1 MAPPDHHKEV
11 AKFLKE
17 KFEGN
22 ASISAYRDEGGERPV
37 PIGNF
42 GGSFFSTIGAFD
54 SNLSLPDGSFEFAA
68 TGDEDW
74 LPNVL
79 ASSIYWLRER
89 NCDSWPLVCEDV
101 VKQNVNSQYRHM
113 AFTPSPFGLQVSTG
127 QVVHW
132 FLGAPIKDSEIG
144 ISQGELLARVRLMYP
159 KWLFS
164 EPV

>member
-1 MAPPDHHKEV
+1 LAPPAHHKEV
-11 AKFLKE
+11 AKFLRE

-22 ASISAYRDEGGERPV
+22 ASISAYRDEVGARPV
-37 PIGNF
+37 PIGDF

-54 SNLSLPDGSFEFAA
+54 SNLSLPEGNFEFSA

-89 NCDSWPLVCEDV
+89 NFDSWPLVCEDV
-101 VKQNVNSQYRHM
+101 VKQNAKSQYRHM

-132 FLGAPIKDSEIG
+132 LLGAPIKDSEIG
-144 ISQGELLARVRLMYP
+144 ISQGELLAKVRHMYP
-159 KWLFS
+159 MWLFG
-164 EPV
+164 EHV